1 MSRASP
7 RADLAVRSL
16 AVKAAAGN
24 RLVPVFT
31 ATTQYRP
38 QVSSSSETRQTRVE
52 DAGPSGVE
60 LRLAKP
66 ERGGNG
72 NLHLGE
78 GVLGKEPSIRPMKSM
93 VSAFILVFLN
103 RGKQV
108 YLYLYRGKP
117 SSNHL

>member
-93 VSAFILVFLN
+93 VFYV
-103 RGKQV
+103 
-108 YLYLYRGKP
+108 
-117 SSNHL
+117 